1 MSDSYLQLRSIR
13 FRGPKADAELKFHS
27 GVNVICGASDTGK
40 SFLADS
46 IDFMLGGSALKE
58 IPERGKFDQLS
69 LSLAAS
75 GDEDF
80 KLKRSMSGGNFQLFD
95 LSEGDDLEPKTLKQN
110 HAHDKTDNLSGY
122 LLDKIGLLGKRI
134 LKSKAKGTTQSLSF
148 RNLARLVIVQ
158 EGEIQQTGSP
168 FWSGQYTTKTSEIAT
183 VKLLL
188 TGIDDSS
195 VVPDADQSP
204 DNTRQIALIDE
215 LLSDLQTEIEDL
227 GEDREEL
234 EEQLERLEGSI
245 ESRREELSASQKTLD
260 ELVGKRRQLFERKQ
274 EASDRLDEI
283 SDLLARFRLLAE
295 HYDVDLKRLTAIQE
309 SGSMFAHVE
318 HVACPLCGAEPDAQH
333 LDETCD
339 GDVEAVV
346 AAATAEI
353 EKIQLLQAELDSTV
367 ADLTTESE
375 ELSESL
381 EGVEADY
388 DALNEEIQESI
399 GPEVTEVRASFSAL
413 VEERSSA
420 QKAADLF
427 ARYDKL
433 VARKTALLEEDDD
446 DLEISSSDVTTGI
459 PESVAHAFSSRVSEI
474 LKAWHFPGECHVYYD
489 KDSSDFVIDGK
500 SRSSRGKGLRAITHA
515 AVNIGLLEF
524 CQSNGL
530 SHPGFVV
537 LDSPLLAYFKPE
549 GDEDIAL
556 KGTDLKDRFYDYL
569 IEHHAKDSQV
579 IIIENQHPPVRIEDQ
594 VSLTVFTGNPST
606 GRFGLL

>member
-1 MSDSYLQLRSIR
+1 MSDSYLQLRNIR
-13 FRGPKADAELKFHS
+13 FRGPGAEAELDFQS

-58 IPERGKFDQLS
+58 IPERAKYDQLN
-69 LSLAAS
+69 LSLAAIE
-75 GDEDF
+75 DEDF
-80 KLKRSMSGGNFQLFD
+80 KLQRSMSGGNFQLFK
-95 LSEGDDLEPKTLKQN
+95 LSESDDAAPTTLKQN
-110 HAHDKTDNLSGY
+110 HAHEKVDNLSGY
-122 LLDKIGLLGKRI
+122 LLDKIGLLGKRV
-134 LKSKAKGTTQSLSF
+134 LRSKAKGTTQSLSF
-148 RNLARLVIVQ
+148 RNLAKLVIVQ

-204 DNTRQIALIDE
+204 DNTRQVALIDE

-234 EEQLERLEGSI
+234 EEQLKTLESSI
-245 ESRREELSASQKTLD
+245 ESRREELSASQKALD
-260 ELVGKRRQLFERKQ
+260 GLVAHRRELFEQKE

-283 SDLLARFRLLAE
+283 NDLLARFELLAK

-318 HVACPLCGAEPDAQH
+318 QVACPLCGADPDAQH
-333 LDETCD
+333 LDKTCD
-339 GDVEAVV
+339 GDVEAIV

-353 EKIQLLQAELDSTV
+353 DKIQRLQAELNSTV
-367 ADLTTESE
+367 ADLMAESE
-375 ELSESL
+375 ELSVSL
-381 EGVEADY
+381 KGVIADY
-388 DALNEEIQESI
+388 DALNIEIQESI
-399 GPEVTEVRASFSAL
+399 GPDLTEVRASFSAL

-433 VARKTALLEEDDD
+433 VARKTGLLEEDDD
-446 DLEISSSDVTTGI
+446 TETTDSQVTTGI
-459 PESVAHAFSSRVSEI
+459 PESVAHAFSSKVSEI
-474 LKAWHFPGECHVYYD
+474 LKAWHFPGECHVHYD

-500 SRSSRGKGLRAITHA
+500 PRSSRGKGLRAITHA
-515 AVNIGLLEF
+515 AVNIALLEY

-530 SHPGFVV
+530 SHPGFAV

-549 GDEDIAL
+549 GDEDFAL
-556 KGTDLKDRFYDYL
+556 RGTDLKERFYDYL
-569 IEHHAKDSQV
+569 IEHHGEDSQV
-579 IIIENQHPPVRIEDQ
+579 IIIENQHPPERIEAK
-594 VSLTVFTGNPST
+594 VALTAFTGNPST

>member
-1 MSDSYLQLRSIR
+1 MSDSYLQLQSIH
-13 FRGPKADAELKFHS
+13 FRGPKSAADLNFQS

-46 IDFMLGGSALKE
+46 IDFMLGGSALKV
-58 IPERGKFDQLS
+58 IPERAKYDQISLCLSANADEGFKFQ
-69 LSLAAS
+69 
-75 GDEDF
+75 
-80 KLKRSMSGGNFQLFD
+80 RSMSGGNFQLSY
-95 LSEGDDLEPKTLKQN
+95 LNEGDGAQPAKLKQS

-148 RNLARLVIVQ
+148 RNLARLIIVQ
-158 EGEIQQTGSP
+158 EGEIQRIGSP
-168 FWSGQYTTKTSEIAT
+168 FWSGQFTTKTSEIAT

-204 DNTRQIALIDE
+204 DNSRQIALIDE

-234 EEQLERLEGSI
+234 DSQLKRLEKSI
-245 ESRREELSASQKTLD
+245 ETQRKDLVASQEELDGILAKRREF
-260 ELVGKRRQLFERKQ
+260 FEHKQ
-274 EASDRLDEI
+274 EASDRKDEI
-283 SDLLARFRLLAE
+283 ADLLSRFQLLAN
-295 HYDVDLKRLTAIQE
+295 HYDIDLKRLTSIQE

-318 HVACPLCGAEPDAQH
+318 QVSCPLCGATPESQH

-339 GDVEAVV
+339 GDVEAIV

-353 EKIQLLQAELDSTV
+353 GKIQLLQAELDSTV
-367 ADLTTESE
+367 VDLTAESE
-375 ELSESL
+375 ELSEL
-381 EGVEADY
+381 LKGIEAYLDE
-388 DALNEEIQESI
+388 LNEAIQGSV
-399 GPEVTEVRASFSAL
+399 GPVVTEVRASFSAL
-413 VEERSSA
+413 VEERASA

-427 ARYDKL
+427 SRNDKL
-433 VARKTALLEEDDD
+433 TARKAGLLEEDDD
-446 DLEISSSDVTTGI
+446 PESTNSQVTTGI
-459 PESVAHAFSSRVSEI
+459 PESVAHAFSTKTSEI

-500 SRSSRGKGLRAITHA
+500 PRSSRGKGLRAITHA
-515 AVNIGLLEF
+515 AVSIALLEY

-549 GDEDIAL
+549 GDEEHAL
-556 KGTDLKDRFYDYL
+556 GGTDLKERFYDYL
-569 IEHHAKDSQV
+569 IEHHGQDSQI
-579 IIIENQHPPVRIEDQ
+579 IIIENQHPPQKIEDQ
-594 VSLTVFTGNPST
+594 VTLTVFTGNPNA
-606 GRFGLL
+606 GRYGLL

>member
-1 MSDSYLQLRSIR
+1 MSDCYLQLRSIR
-13 FRGPKADAELKFHS
+13 FRGPKAEAELEFHS

-58 IPERGKFDQLS
+58 IPERAKFDQLI
-69 LSLAAS
+69 LSLAAI

-95 LSEGDDLEPKTLKQN
+95 LSEGDDLEPKTLKQK

-134 LKSKAKGTTQSLSF
+134 LKSKAKSTTQSLSF

-158 EGEIQQTGSP
+158 EGEIQHTGSP
-168 FWSGQYTTKTSEIAT
+168 FWSGQFTTKTSEIAT

-188 TGIDDSS
+188 TGIDDSA

-204 DNTRQIALIDE
+204 DSSRQIALIDE
-215 LLSDLQTEIEDL
+215 LLSDLHTEIEDL
-227 GEDREEL
+227 GEDREDL
-234 EEQLERLEGSI
+234 DEQLERLEGSI
-245 ESRREELSASQKTLD
+245 ENRREELSASQQVLD
-260 ELVGKRRQLFERKQ
+260 ELVGKRRKLFEEKQ

-283 SDLLARFRLLAE
+283 SDHLVRFRLLSE

-318 HVACPLCGAEPDAQH
+318 RVACPLCGADPDAQH

-346 AAATAEI
+346 TAAAAEI
-353 EKIQLLQAELDSTV
+353 KKIQRLQAELESTV
-367 ADLTTESE
+367 ADLTAESE
-375 ELSESL
+375 GLSEYL
-381 EGVEADY
+381 KDVEADY
-388 DALNEEIQESI
+388 EALNKEIQESV
-399 GPEVTEVRASFSAL
+399 GPDVTEVRASFSEL

-433 VARKTALLEEDDD
+433 VARKTSLLEDDGD
-446 DLEISSSDVTTGI
+446 PETTGSEVATGI
-459 PESVAHAFSSRVSEI
+459 PESVAHAFSSKVSEI
-474 LKAWHFPGECHVYYD
+474 LKAWSFPGECHVYYD

-500 SRSSRGKGLRAITHA
+500 PRSSRGKGLRAITHA
-515 AVNIGLLEF
+515 AVNIALLEY

-556 KGTDLKDRFYDYL
+556 RGTDLKERFYDYL
-569 IEHHAKDSQV
+569 VEHHGQDSQV
-579 IIIENQHPPVRIEDQ
+579 IIIENQHPPERIEDQ
-594 VSLTVFTGNPST
+594 LALTVFTGNPST

>member
-13 FRGPKADAELKFHS
+13 FRGPKADAQLEFHS

-58 IPERGKFDQLS
+58 IPERSRYDQLS
-69 LSLAAS
+69 LSLAAI
-75 GDEDF
+75 GDDDF
-80 KLKRSMSGGNFQLFD
+80 KLQRSMSGGNFQLFD
-95 LSEGDDLEPKTLKQN
+95 LSEGDDAQPTTLKQN
-110 HAHDKTDNLSGY
+110 HAHGKTDNLSGY

-158 EGEIQQTGSP
+158 EGEIQQSGSP

-195 VVPDADQSP
+195 VVPDGNQFP
-204 DNTRQIALIDE
+204 NNTRQIALIDE

-227 GEDREEL
+227 GEDREDL
-234 EEQLERLEGSI
+234 EEQLERLEDSI
-245 ESRREELSASQKTLD
+245 DTRRDELAASQKALD
-260 ELVGKRRQLFERKQ
+260 ELVGKRRELFEQRQ
-274 EASDRLDEI
+274 EASGRIDEI
-283 SDLLARFRLLAE
+283 SDLVARFRLLAE
-295 HYDVDLKRLTAIQE
+295 HYDIDLKRLTAIQE

-318 HVACPLCGAEPDAQH
+318 QVACPLCGADPDAQH

-339 GDVEAVV
+339 GDVEAIV

-353 EKIQLLQAELDSTV
+353 EKIQRLQAELDTTV
-367 ADLTTESE
+367 ADLTAESGN
-375 ELSESL
+375 LSESL
-381 EGVEADY
+381 KGVEAKFE
-388 DALNEEIQESI
+388 ALNEEIQESV
-399 GPEVTEVRASFSAL
+399 GPDVTNVRASFSAL

-420 QKAADLF
+420 QRAADLF

-433 VARKTALLEEDDD
+433 IAKKNSLLEDDD
-446 DLEISSSDVTTGI
+446 DAEATSLEVTTGL
-459 PESVAHAFSSRVSEI
+459 PESFAHGFSSKVSQI
-474 LKAWHFPGECHVYYD
+474 LKAWNFPGECHVYYD

-500 SRSSRGKGLRAITHA
+500 PRSSRGKGLRAITHA
-515 AVNIGLLEF
+515 AVNVALLEY

-549 GDEDIAL
+549 GDEEIAL
-556 KGTDLKDRFYDYL
+556 RGTDLKERFYDYL
-569 IEHHAKDSQV
+569 IEHHGLDSQV
-579 IIIENQHPPVRIEDQ
+579 IIIENQHPPQRIEER
-594 VSLTVFTGNPST
+594 VALTVFTGNPNA

>member
-13 FRGPKADAELKFHS
+13 FRGPKAEAELNFES

-58 IPERGKFDQLS
+58 IPERAQYDKLS
-69 LSLAAS
+69 LCLSAI

-80 KLKRSMSGGNFQLFD
+80 KLQRSMSGGNFQLFD
-95 LSEGDDLEPKTLKQN
+95 LRAGGKAEPRTLKQN

-245 ESRREELSASQKTLD
+245 ESRREELSASQKALD
-260 ELVGKRRQLFERKQ
+260 ELVGKRRELFEQKQ

-283 SDLLARFRLLAE
+283 SDLLARFSLLAE

-318 HVACPLCGAEPDAQH
+318 HVACPLCGADPDAQH

-367 ADLTTESE
+367 ADLTAESE
-375 ELSESL
+375 ELSQSL

-388 DALNEEIQESI
+388 DALNKEIQESI

-433 VARKTALLEEDDD
+433 VARKTALLEEDNDP
-446 DLEISSSDVTTGI
+446 ETTSSDVTTGI
-459 PESVAHAFSSRVSEI
+459 PESVAHAFSSKVSEI

-500 SRSSRGKGLRAITHA
+500 PRSSRGKGLRAITHA
-515 AVNIGLLEF
+515 AVNIALLEY

-549 GDEDIAL
+549 GDEEIAL
-556 KGTDLKDRFYDYL
+556 KGTDLKERFYDYL
-569 IEHHAKDSQV
+569 IEHHGKDSQV
-579 IIIENQHPPVRIEDQ
+579 IIIENQHPPERIEEQ
-594 VSLTVFTGNPST
+594 VAMNVFTGNPST
-606 GRFGLL
+606 GRYGLL

>member
-13 FRGPKADAELKFHS
+13 FRGPKAEAELNFQS

-58 IPERGKFDQLS
+58 IPERAKYDQLS
-69 LSLAAS
+69 LCLAAIGGES
-75 GDEDF
+75 F
-80 KLKRSMSGGNFQLFD
+80 KLQRSMSGGNFELFE
-95 LSEGDDLEPKTLKQN
+95 LSEGGDAEPTSLKQN

-122 LLDKIGLLGKRI
+122 LLDKIGLLGKRV
-134 LKSKAKGTTQSLSF
+134 LKSKAKATTQSLSF

-158 EGEIQQTGSP
+158 EDEIQQKGSP
-168 FWSGQYTTKTSEIAT
+168 FWSGQYPTKTSEIAT
-183 VKLLL
+183 AKLLL

-195 VVPDADQSP
+195 IVPDADQSP

-234 EEQLERLEGSI
+234 GEQLERLEGSI
-245 ESRREELSASQKTLD
+245 ETSRGELSASQKALD
-260 ELVGKRRQLFERKQ
+260 ELVGKRRELFVQKQ
-274 EASDRLDEI
+274 AASDRLDEI
-283 SDLLARFRLLAE
+283 GDIFTRFALLAD
-295 HYDVDLKRLTAIQE
+295 HYHVDLKRLTAIQE

-318 HVACPLCGAEPDAQH
+318 QVACPLCGADPDAQH

-353 EKIQLLQAELDSTV
+353 EKVQRLQAELSSTV
-367 ADLTTESE
+367 VDLTAESE

-381 EGVEADY
+381 KGVEAEY
-388 DALNEEIQESI
+388 DGLNKEIQESI
-399 GPEVTEVRASFSAL
+399 GPDVIEVRASFSAL

-427 ARYDKL
+427 ARHDKL
-433 VARKTALLEEDDD
+433 VARKADLVDEDEDP
-446 DLEISSSDVTTGI
+446 ESTRSEVTSGI
-459 PESVAHAFSSRVSEI
+459 PESVAHAFSSKISDI
-474 LKAWHFPGECHVYYD
+474 LKSWHFPGACHVYYD
-489 KDSSDFVIDGK
+489 KKSSDFVIDGK
-500 SRSSRGKGLRAITHA
+500 PRSSRGQGLRAITHA
-515 AVNIGLLEF
+515 AVSIALLEY
-524 CQSNGL
+524 CQSRGL

-537 LDSPLLAYFKPE
+537 LDSPLLAFFEPE
-549 GDEDIAL
+549 GDEDL
-556 KGTDLKDRFYDYL
+556 TLSGTDLKERFYDYL
-569 IEHHAKDSQV
+569 IAHHRQDSQV
-579 IIIENQHPPVRIEDQ
+579 IIIENQHPPAHIEEL

-606 GRFGLL
+606 DRYGLL

>member
-1 MSDSYLQLRSIR
+1 MSDSYLQLRRIL
-13 FRGPKADAELKFHS
+13 FRGPKASVELDFRS

-58 IPERGKFDQLS
+58 IPERAKYDQIS
-69 LSLAAS
+69 LCLAAIE
-75 GDEDF
+75 DEEF
-80 KLKRSMSGGNFQLFD
+80 KLRRSMSGGNFQLID
-95 LSEGDDLEPKTLKQN
+95 LGEGDDAEPLTLKQN

-134 LKSKAKGTTQSLSF
+134 LKSKLKGTTQSLSF

-234 EEQLERLEGSI
+234 EAQLERLEGSI
-245 ESRREELSASQKTLD
+245 ETRREELSASQKALD
-260 ELVGKRRQLFERKQ
+260 GLVSNRRELFEQKQ
-274 EASDRLDEI
+274 ETSDRLDEI
-283 SDLLARFRLLAE
+283 SDLLARFGLLAE
-295 HYDVDLKRLTAIQE
+295 HYDVDIKRLTAIQE

-318 HVACPLCGAEPDAQH
+318 QVACPLCGAEPEAQH

-353 EKIQLLQAELDSTV
+353 GKIQRLQAELDSTV
-367 ADLTTESE
+367 SDLTTESA
-375 ELSESL
+375 ELTESL
-381 EGVEADY
+381 KVIEAEY
-388 DALNEEIQESI
+388 EALNKEIKESV
-399 GPEVTEVRASFSAL
+399 GPDVTEVRASFSAL
-413 VEERSSA
+413 VEERSGA

-433 VARKTALLEEDDD
+433 VARKTGLLEEEDAP
-446 DLEISSSDVTTGI
+446 ESASAEVTTGI
-459 PESVAHAFSSRVSEI
+459 PESVAHAFSSKVSEI

-500 SRSSRGKGLRAITHA
+500 PRSSRGKGLRAITHA
-515 AVNIGLLEF
+515 AVNIALLEY
-524 CQSNGL
+524 CQLNGL

-549 GDEDIAL
+549 GDEELAL
-556 KGTDLKDRFYDYL
+556 RGTDLKERFYDYL
-569 IEHHAKDSQV
+569 IEHHCQDSQV
-579 IIIENQHPPVRIEDQ
+579 IIIENQHPPERIEEQ
-594 VSLTVFTGNPST
+594 VALTVFTGNPNA
-606 GRFGLL
+606 GRYGLL